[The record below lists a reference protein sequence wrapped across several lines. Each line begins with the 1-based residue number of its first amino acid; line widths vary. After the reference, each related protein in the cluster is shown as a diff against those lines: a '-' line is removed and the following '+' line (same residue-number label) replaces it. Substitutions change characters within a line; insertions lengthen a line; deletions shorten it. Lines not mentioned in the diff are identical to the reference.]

1 MLKEKNVGV
10 CGLGVWG
17 LGDIAYIRKPRATPH
32 TKHQTPHTK
41 HHTSHP
47 LLHKRIL
54 ILNRP
59 CSLLLFI
66 K

>member
-32 TKHQTPHTK
+32 TKH
-41 HHTSHP
+41 HTSHP